1 MKLEKSLKYF
11 NPQGAPVSDTRT
23 SASPEHL
30 TRADVMYAI
39 GTTGCRARFGLATFL
54 GKAGVSRSEKQQA
67 IQALA
72 RHAIETAPKNVRKA
86 AGTALGR
93 CCLILAQFAFAEYSR
108 SAATSVTCNTC
119 GGSGFTSQTEDVV
132 KYPGIFSSDG
142 VEIVPPKIKHETVK
156 RICVECN
163 GKGKLKARCRCGGRG
178 VVLGRLETKERGAP
192 VYKVCER
199 CSGKGFTDVP
209 STAAY
214 KVILR
219 YVPDLHV
226 RTWTRNWRPF
236 YEHLVDICWRAEK
249 MADSEFQQV
258 TAEE

>member
-93 CCLILAQFAFAEYSR
+93 CCLVLAQFAFAEYSR
-108 SAATSVTCNTC
+108 SAATSVTCHTC
-119 GGSGFTSQTEDVV
+119 KGSGFTSQSEDVIR
-132 KYPGIFSSDG
+132 YPGIFSSDG

-178 VVLGRLETKERGAP
+178 VVLDRLETKERGAP

-199 CSGKGFTDVP
+199 CSGKGFADVP
-209 STAAY
+209 SATVHRA
-214 KVILR
+214 ILNHL
-219 YVPDLHV
+219 PDLHQSS
-226 RTWTRNWRPF
+226 WSRNWRPF

-258 TAEE
+258 TAEK